1 MGIKFSSMENLV
13 RLKKIF
19 FNKNVFLTGHTGFK
33 GSWFLILLKLVGAN
47 VKGYSLKPKN
57 LSLFNKIKGHRLC
70 ESIIGDINNKD
81 LLEEEL
87 LKFKPDFIFHFAAQ
101 ALVNE
106 SYLDPIKTFNT
117 NVIGTVNLLESIRS
131 LKKKCSTVIITTDK
145 VYENKETLKPYSE
158 NDRLGGY
165 DPYSSSKSCV
175 ELITESYKNS
185 FFNLKKIDIHK
196 KSFGIARAGNV
207 IGGGDWSNGRI
218 VKDIISAIELNKPIK
233 LRYPNS
239 IRPWQHVLE
248 PLNGYLELALKLDEN
263 PLNYSTAFNFG
274 PLIED
279 CISVKLFTEKIL
291 NVWGSDINILIDKND
306 INHETG
312 ALILNIKK
320 AEKILSW
327 KPKTNV
333 DSAIFQ
339 TIIWYK
345 DKSSEAYEK
354 CKNQIKQFYI

>member
-1 MGIKFSSMENLV
+1 MENLV
-13 RLKKIF
+13 RLKKNF
-19 FNKNVFLTGHTGFK
+19 FDKNVFLTGHTGFK

-57 LSLFNKIKGHRLC
+57 LSLFNKIKGQRLC

-81 LLEEEL
+81 LLEDEL

-117 NVIGTVNLLESIRS
+117 NIIGTVNLLESIRS
-131 LKKKCSTVIITTDK
+131 LKKKCSIVIITTDK

-185 FFNLKKIDIHK
+185 FFNLTKIDLHK
-196 KSFGIARAGNV
+196 KAFGIARAGNV

-233 LRYPNS
+233 LRYPDS
-239 IRPWQHVLE
+239 IRPWQHVIE

-263 PLNYSTAFNFG
+263 PLNHSTSFNFG

-279 CISVKLFTEKIL
+279 CISVKSFTEKIL

-320 AEKILSW
+320 AEKILGW

-333 DSAIFQ
+333 DSAIYQ

-354 CKNQIKQFYI
+354 CKNQIKQFYT